1 MRCWWL
7 PKKIIPSSSFIS
19 LFFQPKMIAVT
30 RWFSR
35 RDRPWSPNVG
45 GHLSNLWKCH
55 IITIP
60 KRPLRSRKIA
70 RCTVQFFS
78 GYFLLALFNHQR
90 MLWVGFLDGFKRK
103 LLHGLTL
110 WHPLFFVAPS
120 SRKVQLYTWPPTVDG
135 WNPANH
141 LLSIKPIFEKMT
153 FSISTALGFPPSTV
167 VWSIFK

>member
-70 RCTVQFFS
+70 RCTVQCFS

-110 WHPLFFVAPS
+110 WHPLFLLHQVREKSNSIPGLLLLMAEIRLTTCYLLNPFLKKWHSPY
-120 SRKVQLYTWPPTVDG
+120 QL
-135 WNPANH
+135 
-141 LLSIKPIFEKMT
+141 L
-153 FSISTALGFPPSTV
+153 
-167 VWSIFK
+167 